1 MGLGTI
7 GLDQLVPSVLMM
19 SMDWVE
25 RFPLIFFFGMNK
37 EAITWLLRLLAAT
50 LWSWKGDVPKD
61 KANVEDEDGRPGF
74 LVTSLSLDAMMFKEI
89 LPLDLQLY
97 EISVLIGKAAA
108 TDSWVRWHNVW
119 VKMALQ
125 PWFPLQKEGIPVSK
139 DTLSSYCWY
148 QHACWCFWP
157 SKGHQESCLRR
168 DSSCWRLMP

>member
-1 MGLGTI
+1 MALTVTGSHPVI
-7 GLDQLVPSVLMM
+7 M
-19 SMDWVE
+19 
-25 RFPLIFFFGMNK
+25 
-37 EAITWLLRLLAAT
+37 
-50 LWSWKGDVPKD
+50 KGDVPKD

-139 DTLSSYCWY
+139 DTLSSYC
-148 QHACWCFWP
+148 
-157 SKGHQESCLRR
+157 
-168 DSSCWRLMP
+168 